1 MSGTELPRGTPL
13 SAHAQT
19 RPGSSTPQPS
29 GWLPAAP
36 GAWMERRLSTGPGP
50 GARQGHRR
58 SLQEARPPGR
68 RGSVGEPER
77 CSRRPPQRK
86 PFVRRGAARLSP
98 PLSTRDATCPSSEYG
113 PCTQLATADHLT
125 AGPRHPRSCLCG
137 CAVCVL

>member
-50 GARQGHRR
+50 GGGSGSPEKQRQVDQVCGALGARVGCRAHVCLGELCAQGGPPVSYHLETITYDTRAPLW
-58 SLQEARPPGR
+58 SL
-68 RGSVGEPER
+68 
-77 CSRRPPQRK
+77 
-86 PFVRRGAARLSP
+86 
-98 PLSTRDATCPSSEYG
+98 
-113 PCTQLATADHLT
+113 
-125 AGPRHPRSCLCG
+125 
-137 CAVCVL
+137 